1 MAQISNNRTQ
11 IIKKLMRRF
20 NLSQQQLIAVAAVVV
35 LAIVSAVVL
44 IGIISAGTSES
55 FDRSHNQA
63 DSTQGVTVAE
73 NPKHTEEDN
82 VTDQPGADHK
92 IKEASPQMMVHVDG
106 AVKSPGLYALQM
118 VNPRVNDAIQIA
130 GGLTDDANGQ
140 GINLASPIEDGQKIY
155 IPRKG
160 EEEPPEIPQS
170 DQNKATSNKQTN
182 KQRDKKTVVDINQ
195 ATVDELTK
203 LQGVGEGLAK
213 RIVSDRQKNGPF
225 KTTED
230 LMRVSGIGMKKFEQF
245 KDAIHV

>member
-11 IIKKLMRRF
+11 IINKLMRRF

-73 NPKHTEEDN
+73 NQQHTEEDK

-118 VNPRVNDAIQIA
+118 ANPRVNDAIQIA
-130 GGLTDDANGQ
+130 GGLTEDANGQ
-140 GINLASPIEDGQKIY
+140 GINLASPVEDGQKIY
-155 IPRKG
+155 IPKKG
-160 EEEPPEIPQS
+160 EEPPPEIPQPE
-170 DQNKATSNKQTN
+170 QNKATSNKQTN
-182 KQRDKKTVVDINQ
+182 TKRDKKTVVDINR
-195 ATVDELTK
+195 ATVEELTK
-203 LQGVGEGLAK
+203 LQGVGEGLAQ
-213 RIVSDRQKNGPF
+213 RIVADRQKNGPF

-230 LMRVSGIGMKKFEQF
+230 LMRVSGIGQKKFDQL
-245 KDAIHV
+245 KDNIRV

>member
-11 IIKKLMRRF
+11 IINKLMRRF
-20 NLSQQQLIAVAAVVV
+20 NLSKQQLLAVIAVVILGIVSVVV
-35 LAIVSAVVL
+35 F
-44 IGIISAGTSES
+44 IGMINAGTSES

-63 DSTQGVTVAE
+63 NSTQSAIVAE
-73 NPKHTEEDN
+73 NPQHSQEDKSTE
-82 VTDQPGADHK
+82 QPGDDHK

-130 GGLTDDANGQ
+130 GGLTEDANSQ

-160 EEEPPEIPQS
+160 EETPPEILQP
-170 DQNKATSNKQTN
+170 DQNKVTSNKQTD
-182 KQRDKKTVVDINQ
+182 KKSDKKTIININR
-195 ATVDELTK
+195 ATVEEFTK
-203 LQGVGEGLAK
+203 LKGVGVGLAK
-213 RIVSDRQKNGPF
+213 RIVADRQKNGPF

-230 LMRVSGIGMKKFEQF
+230 LMRVSGIGQKKFDQL
-245 KDAIHV
+245 KDNIRV

>member
-11 IIKKLMRRF
+11 IINKLMRRS
-20 NLSQQQLIAVAAVVV
+20 NLSKQQLLAVIAVIVLGIVSVVV
-35 LAIVSAVVL
+35 F
-44 IGIISAGTSES
+44 IGMISTGTSES

-63 DSTQGVTVAE
+63 NSTQSAIVAE
-73 NPKHTEEDN
+73 NPQHSQEDKSTE
-82 VTDQPGADHK
+82 QPGDDHK

-130 GGLTDDANGQ
+130 GGLTEDANSQ

-160 EEEPPEIPQS
+160 EEAPPEISQP
-170 DQNKATSNKQTN
+170 DQNKATSNKQTD
-182 KQRDKKTVVDINQ
+182 KKRDKKTVVDINR
-195 ATVDELTK
+195 ATVEEFTQLK
-203 LQGVGEGLAK
+203 GVGEGLAK
-213 RIVSDRQKNGPF
+213 RIVADRQKNGPF

-230 LMRVSGIGMKKFEQF
+230 LMRVSGIGQKKFDQL
-245 KDAIHV
+245 KDNIRV

>member
-11 IIKKLMRRF
+11 IINKLMRRF

-73 NPKHTEEDN
+73 NPQHTEEDN
-82 VTDQPGADHK
+82 ATDQPEADHK

-118 VNPRVNDAIQIA
+118 ANPRVNDAIQIA
-130 GGLTDDANGQ
+130 GGLTEDANGQ
-140 GINLASPIEDGQKIY
+140 GINLASPVEDGQKIY
-155 IPRKG
+155 IPKKG
-160 EEEPPEIPQS
+160 EEAPPEIPQPE
-170 DQNKATSNKQTN
+170 QNKATSNKQTN
-182 KQRDKKTVVDINQ
+182 TKRDKKTVVDINR
-195 ATVDELTK
+195 ATVEELTK
-203 LQGVGEGLAK
+203 LQGVGEGLAQ
-213 RIVSDRQKNGPF
+213 RIVADRQKNGPF

-230 LMRVSGIGMKKFEQF
+230 LMRVSGIGQKKFNQL
-245 KDAIHV
+245 KDNIRV

>member
-20 NLSQQQLIAVAAVVV
+20 NLSQQQLLAVIAVFVLGIVSVVV
-35 LAIVSAVVL
+35 F
-44 IGIISAGTSES
+44 IGMINAGTSES

-63 DSTQGVTVAE
+63 NSTQSAIVAE
-73 NPKHTEEDN
+73 NPQHSQEDKSTE
-82 VTDQPGADHK
+82 QPGDDHK

-130 GGLTDDANGQ
+130 GGLTEDANSQ

-160 EEEPPEIPQS
+160 EEAPPEISQP
-170 DQNKATSNKQTN
+170 DQNKATSNKQTD
-182 KQRDKKTVVDINQ
+182 KKRDKKTVVDINR
-195 ATVDELTK
+195 ATVEEFTQLK
-203 LQGVGEGLAK
+203 GVGEGLAK
-213 RIVSDRQKNGPF
+213 RIVADRQKNGPF

-230 LMRVSGIGMKKFEQF
+230 LMRVSGIGQKKFDQL
-245 KDAIHV
+245 KDNIRV

>member
-11 IIKKLMRRF
+11 IINKLMRRF

-73 NPKHTEEDN
+73 NPQHTQEDN
-82 VTDQPGADHK
+82 ATDQPGADDK

-118 VNPRVNDAIQIA
+118 ANPRVNDAIQIA
-130 GGLTDDANGQ
+130 GGLTEDANGQ
-140 GINLASPIEDGQKIY
+140 GINLAAPVEDGQKIY

-160 EEEPPEIPQS
+160 EEAPPEISQPG
-170 DQNKATSNKQTN
+170 QNKATSNKQTD
-182 KQRDKKTVVDINQ
+182 KKSDKKTVVDINR
-195 ATVDELTK
+195 ATVEEFTQLK
-203 LQGVGEGLAK
+203 GVGEGLAK
-213 RIVSDRQKNGPF
+213 RIVADRQKNGPF

-230 LMRVSGIGMKKFEQF
+230 LMRVTGIGQKKFDQL
-245 KDAIHV
+245 KDNIRV

>member
-11 IIKKLMRRF
+11 IINKLMRRS
-20 NLSQQQLIAVAAVVV
+20 NLSKQQLLAVIAVIVLGIVSVVV
-35 LAIVSAVVL
+35 F
-44 IGIISAGTSES
+44 IGMINAGTSEP

-63 DSTQGVTVAE
+63 NSTQSAIVAE
-73 NPKHTEEDN
+73 NPQHSQEDKSTE
-82 VTDQPGADHK
+82 QPGDDHK

-130 GGLTDDANGQ
+130 GGLTEDANSQ

-160 EEEPPEIPQS
+160 EEAPPEISQP
-170 DQNKATSNKQTN
+170 DQNKATSNKQTD
-182 KQRDKKTVVDINQ
+182 KKRDKKTVVDINR
-195 ATVDELTK
+195 ATVEEFTK
-203 LQGVGEGLAK
+203 LHGVGEGLAK
-213 RIVSDRQKNGPF
+213 RIVADRQKNGPF

-230 LMRVSGIGMKKFEQF
+230 LMRVSGIGQKKFDQL
-245 KDAIHV
+245 KDNIRV

>member
-11 IIKKLMRRF
+11 IINKLMRRF
-20 NLSQQQLIAVAAVVV
+20 NLSQQQLIAVAVVVV

-73 NPKHTEEDN
+73 NPQHTKEDN
-82 VTDQPGADHK
+82 ATDQPGADHK

-118 VNPRVNDAIQIA
+118 ANPRVNDAIQIA
-130 GGLTDDANGQ
+130 GGLTEDANGQ
-140 GINLASPIEDGQKIY
+140 GINLASPVEDGQKIY
-155 IPRKG
+155 IPKKG
-160 EEEPPEIPQS
+160 EEAPPEIPQPE
-170 DQNKATSNKQTN
+170 QNKATSNKQTN
-182 KQRDKKTVVDINQ
+182 TKRDKKTVVDINR
-195 ATVDELTK
+195 ATVEELTK
-203 LQGVGEGLAK
+203 LQGVGEGLAQ
-213 RIVSDRQKNGPF
+213 RIVAERQKNGPF

-230 LMRVSGIGMKKFEQF
+230 LMRVSGIGQKKFDQL
-245 KDAIHV
+245 KDNIRV

>member
-11 IIKKLMRRF
+11 IINKLMRRF

-63 DSTQGVTVAE
+63 DSTQRVTVAE
-73 NPKHTEEDN
+73 NPQHTEEDK

-118 VNPRVNDAIQIA
+118 ANPRVNDAIQIA
-130 GGLTDDANGQ
+130 GGLTEDANGQ
-140 GINLASPIEDGQKIY
+140 GINLASPVEDGQKIY
-155 IPRKG
+155 IPKKG
-160 EEEPPEIPQS
+160 EEAPPEIPQPE
-170 DQNKATSNKQTN
+170 QNKATSNKQTN
-182 KQRDKKTVVDINQ
+182 TKRDKKTVVDINR
-195 ATVDELTK
+195 ATVEELTK
-203 LQGVGEGLAK
+203 LQGVGEGLAQ
-213 RIVSDRQKNGPF
+213 RIVADRQKNGPF

-230 LMRVSGIGMKKFEQF
+230 LMRVSGIGQKKFDQL
-245 KDAIHV
+245 KDNIRV

>member
-11 IIKKLMRRF
+11 IINKLMRRS
-20 NLSQQQLIAVAAVVV
+20 NLSQQQLLAVIAVIVLGIVSVVV
-35 LAIVSAVVL
+35 F
-44 IGIISAGTSES
+44 IGMINAGTSES

-63 DSTQGVTVAE
+63 NSTQSAIVAE
-73 NPKHTEEDN
+73 NPQHSQEDKSIE
-82 VTDQPGADHK
+82 QPGDDHK

-130 GGLTDDANGQ
+130 GGLTEDANSQ

-160 EEEPPEIPQS
+160 EEPPAEIPQPE
-170 DQNKATSNKQTN
+170 QNKATNNKQTN
-182 KQRDKKTVVDINQ
+182 TKRDKKTVVDINR
-195 ATVDELTK
+195 ATVEELTK
-203 LQGVGEGLAK
+203 LQGVGEGLAQ
-213 RIVSDRQKNGPF
+213 RIVADRQKNGPF

-230 LMRVSGIGMKKFEQF
+230 LMRVSGIGQKKFDQL
-245 KDAIHV
+245 KDNIRV

>member
-11 IIKKLMRRF
+11 IINKLMRRS
-20 NLSQQQLIAVAAVVV
+20 NLSKQQLLAVIAVIVLGIVAVVV
-35 LAIVSAVVL
+35 F
-44 IGIISAGTSES
+44 IGMINAGTSES

-63 DSTQGVTVAE
+63 NSTQSAIVAE
-73 NPKHTEEDN
+73 NPQHSQEDKSTE
-82 VTDQPGADHK
+82 QPGDDHK

-130 GGLTDDANGQ
+130 GGLTEDANSQ

-160 EEEPPEIPQS
+160 EEAPPEISQP
-170 DQNKATSNKQTN
+170 DQNKATSNKQTD
-182 KQRDKKTVVDINQ
+182 KKRDKKTVVDINR
-195 ATVDELTK
+195 ATVEEFTQLK
-203 LQGVGEGLAK
+203 GVGEGLAK
-213 RIVSDRQKNGPF
+213 RIVADRQKNGPF

-230 LMRVSGIGMKKFEQF
+230 LMRVSGIGQKKFDQL
-245 KDAIHV
+245 KDNIRV

>member
-11 IIKKLMRRF
+11 VINKLMRRF

-35 LAIVSAVVL
+35 LAVVSGVVL

-73 NPKHTEEDN
+73 NPQHTQEDN
-82 VTDQPGADHK
+82 ASDQPGADHK

-118 VNPRVNDAIQIA
+118 ANPRVNDAIQIA
-130 GGLTDDANGQ
+130 GGLTEDANGQ
-140 GINLASPIEDGQKIY
+140 GINLAAPVEDGQKIY
-155 IPRKG
+155 IPKKG
-160 EEEPPEIPQS
+160 EEPPPEIPQPE
-170 DQNKATSNKQTN
+170 QNKATSNKQTN
-182 KQRDKKTVVDINQ
+182 TKRDKKTVVDINR
-195 ATVDELTK
+195 ATVEELTK
-203 LQGVGEGLAK
+203 LQGVGEGLAQ
-213 RIVSDRQKNGPF
+213 RIVADRQKNGPF

-230 LMRVSGIGMKKFEQF
+230 LMRVSGIGQKKFDQL
-245 KDAIHV
+245 KDNIRV